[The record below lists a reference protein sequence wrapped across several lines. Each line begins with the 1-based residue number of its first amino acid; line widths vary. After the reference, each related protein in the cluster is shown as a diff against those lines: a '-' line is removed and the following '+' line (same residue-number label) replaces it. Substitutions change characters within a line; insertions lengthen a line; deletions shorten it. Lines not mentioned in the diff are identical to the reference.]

1 MKAQQINNL
10 IGIGAASRARQYL
23 KKLSLKDRLP
33 TLHELIPYV
42 NASPAN
48 LKFFQENF
56 AQELGALIAAGYD
69 YEKAEKLYNTAKG
82 LK

>member
-1 MKAQQINNL
+1 MHAFEISNL
-10 IGIGAASRARQYL
+10 IRIGAVGKTRQYL
-23 KKLSLKDRLP
+23 KKLALKDRLP
-33 TLHELIPYV
+33 KLHELIPYV
-42 NASPAN
+42 NESPAN

-56 AQELGALIAAGYD
+56 AQEIGALIAAEYD

>member
-1 MKAQQINNL
+1 MRAQQINNL
-10 IGIGAASRARQYL
+10 IAIGATGRVRQHL

-56 AQELGALIAAGYD
+56 AQEIGALISASYD
-69 YEKAEKLYNTAKG
+69 YERAEKLYNTAKG